1 MTKNT
6 RPIKFSDY
14 LPEVFRTDD
23 AGLLTSFLKAFEKL
37 FEELEGEIEGVP
49 GGSIQLTYQSAIGA
63 IVTVD
68 PFSVGAVGFPKG
80 AAITV
85 SGKSVHTT
93 LAGEIASN
101 TTFTSIEV
109 QDASFTS
116 DLNAGD
122 VLNIH
127 PGGIPDLFN
136 PDTILPPQF
145 GHSSQTELD
154 YLEYLAGWIA
164 LPLRV
169 EKPAE
174 WNRRFFQTAITLY
187 PLRSTLPGMQ
197 RLLRAWLKDDL
208 LETDP
213 PLLVLTDLTRS
224 HTEVDTVFQLGET
237 ATLGVNTVLGEGPP
251 FFFIADLVTDPEV
264 GELHS
269 PVGIDVF
276 QRAARF
282 LLDAEKP
289 AYTYYQLRVRA
300 HTMQLAPQN
309 DQGEAYAQVGVTTM
323 LWGEPLIYNSC

>member
-1 MTKNT
+1 MAENA

-23 AGLLTSFLKAFEKL
+23 AGLLTDFLKAFEKL
-37 FEELEGEIEGVP
+37 FEELEGAIEGVP
-49 GGSIQLTYQSAIGA
+49 GGGIQLTYQSAVGV

-68 PFSVGAVGFPKG
+68 SFSVGAVGFPKG

-85 SGKSVHTT
+85 LGKSAHTK
-93 LAGEIASN
+93 LAGQLVPN
-101 TTFTSIEV
+101 NDLTSIEV
-109 QDASFTS
+109 QDASFIDNLST
-116 DLNAGD
+116 GD

-145 GHSSQTELD
+145 EHSPQSELD
-154 YLEYLAGWIA
+154 YLEYLADWIA
-164 LPLRV
+164 LPLRA
-169 EKPAE
+169 EKSAE

-197 RLLRAWLKDDL
+197 ELLRAWLKGDL

-251 FFFIADLVTDPEV
+251 FFFIADLVTDPNV

-269 PVGIDVF
+269 PVGIDIF
-276 QRAARF
+276 QRAARS
-282 LLDAEKP
+282 LLDTEKP

-300 HTMQLAPQN
+300 HTMQLAPPN
-309 DQGEAYAQVGVTTM
+309 DLGEAYAQVGVTTM
-323 LWGEPLIYNSC
+323 LWEEPLIYNSC